1 MEQHEERPSV
11 AGVITEVWLSGCALH
26 LGREETAFI
35 AGIHAY
41 LQHTT
46 ILSLDEQS
54 LRRVYAVVFELAN
67 AGTDT
72 ETQRATFI
80 IARLHAQGVLLRI
93 DSGGWSYEGEYALS
107 PLGMALAEGMQNE
120 RTLTRRSL
128 EFMLMRMRTELAQV
142 LAAAAEGGTHEH
154 WEMKVI
160 FPMRDVMLEMMA
172 AVEKRQLG
180 LDAAHKR
187 LRQRITELFDSEWLV
202 AADSCKEMVSSVD
215 RTLSELNAV
224 LCEHVE
230 SLQRQLLSLSELA
243 VSHAE
248 LSPVVERAQNQLL
261 RLAAWGARRHEDWAQ
276 YYANVQIYIRY
287 FVQTDP
293 DNRLRGRLVEQ
304 IRQFQDRPFGLVL
317 VAPEPFRHMREVLKP
332 EATVS
337 LAVPNDIL
345 LAQGLQERVEAEP
358 DRVEQAVAALVQRL
372 LGEGDIDIVAAV
384 RDIAVD
390 FTDEERFTL
399 LSHVTPEL
407 LKNGS
412 THETMLP
419 QPWIALSLRLEAQTL
434 KLRLPAGLPQLQ
446 RAPPFNVKEPE

>member
-1 MEQHEERPSV
+1 MEQHGEQPSV
-11 AGVITEVWLSGCALH
+11 AGVVAEVWFSGLALQ

-46 ILSLDEQS
+46 ILSLDEQV
-54 LRRVYAVVFELAN
+54 LRQIYALVFELAN

-80 IARLHAQGVLLRI
+80 IARLHTQGMLLRI

-142 LAAAAEGGTHEH
+142 LAAAAEGGTPAH

-180 LDAAHKR
+180 LDAAHKH
-187 LRQRITELFDSEWLV
+187 LRQQITALFDREWLA
-202 AADSCKEMVSSVD
+202 AADSCKEMVGSVD
-215 RTLSELNAV
+215 RTLTELNAV

-243 VSHAE
+243 VERPE
-248 LSPVVERAQNQLL
+248 LAVVVERAQNQLL

-276 YYANVQIYIRY
+276 YYVNVQIYIRY

-304 IRQFQDRPFGLVL
+304 IRQFQGRPFGLVL
-317 VAPEPFRHMREVLKP
+317 VEPEPFRHLREVLKP
-332 EATVS
+332 EPAVA
-337 LAVPNDIL
+337 LAVPHEIL
-345 LAQGLQERVEAEP
+345 LAQGLLEGAEAEP
-358 DRVEQAVAALVQRL
+358 DRVELAVTALVQRL
-372 LGEGDIDIVAAV
+372 CSEGEIDIVAAV
-384 RDIAVD
+384 RDIAPD
-390 FTDEERFTL
+390 YTDEECFTL
-399 LSHVTPEL
+399 LAHATSEL
-407 LKNGS
+407 LKHGIAP
-412 THETMLP
+412 EDRAL
-419 QPWIALSLRLEAQTL
+419 QPWIVLSPRLQAQTL
-434 KLRLPAGLPQLQ
+434 KLQLLVQRLTQG
-446 RAPPFNVKEPE
+446 APPFTIKEPK